1 MMQKLIPLKGRIF
14 INEALY
20 NVVLLTDKKDL
31 LRQVFFYFEWVQI
44 YNFLSATI
52 KRKQCFYVL

>member
-44 YNFLSATI
+44 YNS
-52 KRKQCFYVL
+52 QVQNSV